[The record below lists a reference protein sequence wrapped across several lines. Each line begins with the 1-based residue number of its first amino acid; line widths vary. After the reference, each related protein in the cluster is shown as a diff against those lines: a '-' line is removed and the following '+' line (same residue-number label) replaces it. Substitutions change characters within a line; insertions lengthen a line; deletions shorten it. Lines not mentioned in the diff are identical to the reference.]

1 MPAGP
6 LAPGSSSRR
15 PLSAALHDTLRSEI
29 VEGRLAPGDPL
40 PSERSLSESQRVNRH
55 AVREALKR
63 LEQAGLVS
71 VSQGGATRVRD
82 WRVHAGLDL
91 LVDLAAS
98 ARGGHRGELV
108 LAVAELRRSI
118 GVDAAALC
126 AQRAPA
132 ALGDEI
138 VRLASL
144 PAETRFEDRA
154 ERYTQL
160 WSLVVDGS
168 GNIAYRLAFNSL
180 VAAEREGHMDIR
192 VHAAEVDD
200 LRAQLALAEA
210 IAAGNARAAEAR
222 ARELL
227 DRTVA
232 AVQPETT

>member
-1 MPAGP
+1 VPAKS
-6 LAPGSSSRR
+6 AVSSSARR
-15 PLSAALHDTLRSEI
+15 PLSAALHDTLRAEI
-29 VEGRLAPGDPL
+29 VEGRFAPGDAL
-40 PSERSLSESQRVNRH
+40 PSERSLSDAYGVNRH

-63 LEQAGLVS
+63 LQQAGLVS

-98 ARGGHRGELV
+98 DLGDELA

-126 AQRAPA
+126 AERAPA
-132 ALGDEI
+132 ALRDEI
-138 VRLASL
+138 VRVPSV
-144 PAETRFEDRA
+144 PAERRFEDRA
-154 ERYTQL
+154 ERYIRL
-160 WSLVVDGS
+160 WSLIVDGS
-168 GNIAYRLAFNSL
+168 GNVAYRLAFNSL

-200 LRAQLALAEA
+200 PRAQLALAEA
-210 IAAGNARAAEAR
+210 LAAGAARAAEAH
-222 ARELL
+222 ARDLL

-232 AVQPETT
+232 AVEPGTT